1 MKVPGMTDQNEPE
14 KIHVVIFSLDNI
26 EYCCDVS
33 NILEFINLM
42 EITHIPQLPDYVE
55 GVINLRGQ
63 IINVFDL
70 RKCLDIKPVITDTTR
85 IIITD
90 YRGEHIGIIV
100 DSIFEIALVPV
111 DEIESIPED
120 LKARDYVKG
129 IYKNGNK
136 IVICMDL
143 DSVLNTAVLNKT
155 DEKNTVHA

>member
-1 MKVPGMTDQNEPE
+1 MKVPDMTDQNDPE
-14 KIHVVIFSLDNI
+14 MIHVVVFSLDNI

-100 DSIFEIALVPV
+100 DSILEIALVPV
-111 DEIESIPED
+111 DKIESIPED

-129 IYKNGNK
+129 IYNNGNK
-136 IVICMDL
+136 IVIFMDL
-143 DSVLNTAVLNKT
+143 DSVLNTTVLKNKILPS
-155 DEKNTVHA
+155 VGF